1 MNEQASERVNRQE
14 SESTNV
20 GPYVKCVQIK
30 WEKNYNLI
38 QRSEERF
45 LLHLNLYCRSIMHF
59 FLSFACSISR
69 GCFFF
74 IFAVH
79 VCFSLVAYLHVSCTG
94 TLSMGNINRIEAAA
108 AAWQWRYWKCAW
120 HCNYSVWHVVF
131 CPLYFANF
139 FSLPLLVPPPLLLN
153 YWRERARAR
162 ACLYVFMCV
171 TFICVCLSNICF
183 CSFSV
188 PFVGFFSLS
197 LFRPLGNFSMKL
209 NKGSVC
215 VCGSNLDK
223 QHNSN
228 RTARHSNNSRFEMY
242 IKCVADNQ

>member
-30 WEKNYNLI
+30 WEKNFNLI

-74 IFAVH
+74 IFAVR

-94 TLSMGNINRIEAAA
+94 TLSMGNINRIEVAAA

-139 FSLPLLVPPPLLLN
+139 FFSATAGATAVAPELLA
-153 YWRERARAR
+153 WACTGARLFV
-162 ACLYVFMCV
+162 CFHVCHFYLCV
-171 TFICVCLSNICF
+171 S
-183 CSFSV
+183 
-188 PFVGFFSLS
+188 
-197 LFRPLGNFSMKL
+197 
-209 NKGSVC
+209 
-215 VCGSNLDK
+215 
-223 QHNSN
+223 
-228 RTARHSNNSRFEMY
+228 E
-242 IKCVADNQ
+242 

>member
-69 GCFFF
+69 GCFSF
-74 IFAVH
+74 IFAVR

-94 TLSMGNINRIEAAA
+94 TLSMGNINRIEAAAA

-139 FSLPLLVPPPLLLN
+139 FFLCRCWCHRRCSWTIGVSVHGRALVCMFSCVSLL
-153 YWRERARAR
+153 
-162 ACLYVFMCV
+162 
-171 TFICVCLSNICF
+171 
-183 CSFSV
+183 
-188 PFVGFFSLS
+188 
-197 LFRPLGNFSMKL
+197 
-209 NKGSVC
+209 SVC
-215 VCGSNLDK
+215 VWVIFVFALFLCLS
-223 QHNSN
+223 
-228 RTARHSNNSRFEMY
+228 
-242 IKCVADNQ
+242 